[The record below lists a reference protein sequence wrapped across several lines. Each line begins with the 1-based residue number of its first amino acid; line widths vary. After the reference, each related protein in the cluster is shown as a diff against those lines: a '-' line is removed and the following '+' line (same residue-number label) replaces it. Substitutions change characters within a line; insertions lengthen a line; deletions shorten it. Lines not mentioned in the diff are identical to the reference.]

1 MGKKLNGSVVVI
13 TGASSG
19 IGRAAALAFAE
30 EGSTVVLGARRENA
44 LQEVARECGTRGV
57 RTLVVPTDVTDEGAV
72 QHLAGRAVETFG
84 RIDVWVNNAAVSA
97 FGRFEEMPSDVFRRV
112 LETNLFGYVHGA
124 RAALPIFREQG
135 RGVLILNDSVVGSVP
150 QPHTSAYV
158 TSKYAIRGFAECLR
172 MELSLDQAPD
182 IHVCTVMPASID
194 TPLFQQSANFTGRQ
208 VKPLDPTYP
217 AGKVADAIVSV
228 AKRPRRE
235 VMVGGAGRMAVA
247 FHAVAPGMYEK
258 TAARQVD
265 RDHLEDRPAD
275 RTWGNLWEPMPEYAR
290 VSGGWR
296 PGPNRNGPTGKA
308 ALAAAAVAV
317 PALFWSW
324 RTGRLSSLLG

>member
-1 MGKKLNGSVVVI
+1 MAKQLMDSVVVI

-30 EGSTVVLGARRENA
+30 QGAVVVLGARREAA
-44 LQEVARECGTRGV
+44 LHDVAGECEVRGV

-72 QHLAGRAVETFG
+72 HHLARRAVETFG

-97 FGRFEEMPSDVFRRV
+97 FGRFEETPSDVFRRV
-112 LETNLFGYVHGA
+112 LETNLFGYVYGA
-124 RAALPIFREQG
+124 RAVLPIFREQG
-135 RGVLILNDSVVGSVP
+135 NGVLILNDSVVGSAP
-150 QPHTSAYV
+150 QPYTSAYV

-172 MELSLDQAPD
+172 MELSLDEAPG

-208 VKPLDPTYP
+208 VKALDPTLP
-217 AGKVADAIVSV
+217 AERVADTIVSV

-235 VMVGGAGRMAVA
+235 VIVGGAGRMMVA
-247 FHAVAPGMYEK
+247 QHAMAPGMYEK
-258 TAARQVD
+258 AAARQVD

-275 RTWGNLWEPMPEYAR
+275 RTWGNLWEPMPEHAG

-296 PGPNRNGPTGKA
+296 QESGGNGAMGKA
-308 ALAAAAVAV
+308 MLAMAIVAV
-317 PALFWSW
+317 PALVWSW
-324 RTGRLSSLLG
+324 RTGRLAALLE